1 MRSRSPTGPSAAPS
15 TAWASVGSGP
25 VMSWPSAPSRGGS
38 QKGAEKR
45 GLDQKERAL
54 LLMLDETIITETP
67 PLYNAYGHIGEQV
80 RVPITGN
87 RAKRIL
93 HGAINVKSGD
103 VELLITEEWVNE
115 THQAFLAM
123 IRSHWRGWNPVLFED
138 RASQHKSPSSLAL
151 AEELGI
157 EVRLLP
163 RATPELN
170 AMDHLWR
177 HAKRQAV
184 GDRPTVTV
192 DDSALA
198 VCRYILDLS
207 PRERLRQA
215 GVLSGHFWLTG

>member
-1 MRSRSPTGPSAAPS
+1 
-15 TAWASVGSGP
+15 
-25 VMSWPSAPSRGGS
+25 
-38 QKGAEKR
+38 
-45 GLDQKERAL
+45 
-54 LLMLDETIITETP
+54 MLDETIITETP
-67 PLYNAYGHIGEQV
+67 PLYNAYGHVGEQV

-87 RAKRIL
+87 RSKRIL
-93 HGAINVKSGD
+93 HGAINIASGD
-103 VELLITEEWVNE
+103 MALLITEEWDNE

-123 IRSHWRGWNPVLFED
+123 IRSHWRGWNPVMFED

-192 DDSALA
+192 LDSALA
-198 VCRYILDLS
+198 VCQYLIDLS
-207 PRERLRQA
+207 PRERLRKA
-215 GVLSGHFWLTG
+215 GVLSGNFWLTKSGGELIRP

>member
-1 MRSRSPTGPSAAPS
+1 VAA
-15 TAWASVGSGP
+15 VN
-25 VMSWPSAPSRGGS
+25 RGL
-38 QKGAEKR
+38 KR
-45 GLDQKERAL
+45 GLDRKDRAIL
-54 LLMLDETIITETP
+54 LTLDETIVTETP
-67 PLYNAYGHIGEQV
+67 PLYAAYGPIGEQV

-87 RAKRIL
+87 RAKRIV
-93 HGAINVKSGD
+93 HGAINIASGD
-103 VELLITEEWVNE
+103 VALRITEEWVNE
-115 THQAFLAM
+115 THQAFLTL

-151 AEELGI
+151 AAELGI
-157 EVRLLP
+157 EVRFLP

-184 GDRPTVTV
+184 GDRPTITV

-198 VCRYILDLS
+198 VCRYIIDLS

-215 GVLSGHFWLTG
+215 GVLSGHFWLTVGRSQ